1 MNGLKKTA
9 DALGQDHLG
18 QVCRDDR
25 TKDAA
30 EKQAGLSAVQPAV
43 HDHSSGDADPEE
55 KGKGI
60 DGVDEKAFQPE

>member
-18 QVCRDDR
+18 QVSRDDR
-25 TKDAA
+25 TEDTT
-30 EKQAGLSAVQPAV
+30 EKQAGLPAIQSAV
-43 HDHSSGDADPEE
+43 HDHSGGDADPKE

-60 DGVDEKAFQPE
+60 DGIDEKAFQPE